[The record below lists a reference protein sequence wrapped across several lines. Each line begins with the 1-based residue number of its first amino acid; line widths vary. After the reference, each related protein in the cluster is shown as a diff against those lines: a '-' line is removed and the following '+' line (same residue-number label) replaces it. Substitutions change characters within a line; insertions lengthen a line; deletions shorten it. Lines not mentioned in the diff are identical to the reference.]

1 MALKA
6 KAKARTGRFN
16 SKGRAGLDSLPK
28 VPSGI
33 QGLDALT
40 NGGLPRGRPTL
51 VCGGA
56 GCGKTLFALEF
67 LVRGASE
74 YDEPGVF
81 MAFEETAEDLAANVK
96 SLGFDLSAM
105 EAGKKLFVDHVRV
118 DRHEV
123 EDTGDYDLEGLFVRL
138 KHAIDTVGAKRV
150 VLDTVEALFSSLP
163 NATILRAELVRLFR
177 WLKELGMTTVITGEK
192 GEGMLTRWGLEEYV
206 CDCVIF
212 LDHRVT
218 EQTSTRRLRV
228 VKYRG
233 TTHGTNE
240 YPFLIDEDGISILPI
255 SSLGLAHQAST
266 ERVSSGIS
274 RLDEMLDGKG
284 YFKGST
290 VLVSGTAGSGKSSAA
305 AILARSA
312 CKRGERCLYFAFEE
326 SPEQLVRNMRSIGV
340 NMAPF
345 IKQGTLK
352 IIASRPT
359 AQGLEMHL
367 LEMHKAIA
375 SFAPQL
381 VIADPITNL
390 LDVGTEV
397 ETRSM
402 LVRLIDFLKSRQITA
417 FFTSLTSAGKDLEQ
431 SEAGIS
437 SLIDTW
443 LMLEVVRAGGE
454 RNRVLSIIK
463 SRGMAHSNQA
473 CEYRLSEHGL
483 DLIDTYLGSSGV
495 LTGSARVAREAEDL
509 SLLAA
514 HDEELERKQQERL
527 RRQRLYESQVA
538 TLREEFGSDDSAIE
552 RAIQAELARRDR
564 LRNDRESMRKSR
576 QALGDPKVPSGRGG
590 RHP

>member
-1 MALKA
+1 MASKA
-6 KAKARTGRFN
+6 KAKSRSGRFR
-16 SKGRAGLDSLPK
+16 SKESAGLGSLPK

-40 NGGLPRGRPTL
+40 RGGLPRGRPTL

-67 LVRGASE
+67 LVRGATL

-81 MAFEETAEDLAANVK
+81 MAFEETAEDLTANVK
-96 SLGFDLSAM
+96 SLGFDLNAM
-105 EAGKKLFVDHVRV
+105 IASKKLFVDHVRV
-118 DRHEV
+118 DRSEI
-123 EDTGDYDLEGLFVRL
+123 EDTGDYDLEGLFVRIQ
-138 KHAIDTVGAKRV
+138 HAIETVGAKRV

-163 NATILRAELVRLFR
+163 NSTILRAELVRLFR
-177 WLKELGMTTVITGEK
+177 WLKERGMSTVITGEK
-192 GEGMLTRWGLEEYV
+192 GDGTLTRWGLEEYV

-218 EQTSTRRLRV
+218 DQTSTRRLRV

-240 YPFLIDEDGISILPI
+240 YPFLIDEEGISILPI
-255 SSLGLAHQAST
+255 SSLGLAHRAPT
-266 ERVSSGIS
+266 ERISSGIS

-290 VLVSGTAGSGKSSAA
+290 VVVSGTAGSGKSSVA
-305 AILARSA
+305 AILTRSA
-312 CKRGERCLYFAFEE
+312 CSRGERCLYFAFEE

-340 NMAPF
+340 NLAPF
-345 IKQGTLK
+345 VKDGTLK
-352 IIASRPT
+352 VVASRPT
-359 AQGLEMHL
+359 VQGLEMHL
-367 LEMHKAIA
+367 LEMHKAIGT
-375 SFAPQL
+375 FDPQL

-390 LDVGTEV
+390 LDVGTAG

-402 LVRLIDFLKSRQITA
+402 LVRLIDFLKMRQITA

-443 LMLEVVRAGGE
+443 LMLEVVRSGGE

-473 CEYRLSEHGL
+473 CEYRLNDNGL
-483 DLIDTYLGSSGV
+483 ELIDTYLGSSGV
-495 LTGSARVAREAEDL
+495 LTGSARLAKEAEDV
-509 SLLAA
+509 SQLAA

-527 RRQRLYESQVA
+527 RRQRLFESQMA

-552 RAIQAELARRDR
+552 RAIQAELSRRDR
-564 LRNDRESMRKSR
+564 LLHDRESMRKSR
-576 QALGDPKVPSGRGG
+576 QALSSKPAATGKGG